1 MGQYYTCIT
10 EDDYGVTKYSMQR
23 KGFDWASADSWK
35 MYIGLKLMEHSYIG
49 NALTD
54 SISHSLYH
62 HPMRVAWVGDYAG
75 DLTYEYIKCLNP
87 DFPIVK
93 GAYNTFLKEALHGEG
108 VDFETKKGK
117 FDYKGK
123 YLINYSKK
131 EYLSFDKYIEKISK
145 NYDTRGWIIYPV
157 SLLTAIGNDLGGGCY
172 GGKHL
177 MKKLERGHTT
187 FFQSKMRF
195 RKDIRKNR
203 YYFFNLNIK
212 KEKGD
217 KKDE

>member
-10 EDDYGVTKYSMQR
+10 EDDSGITKYSMQR

-62 HPMRVAWVGDYAG
+62 HPTRVAWVGDYAV
-75 DLTYEYIKCLNP
+75 DLTYEYVKLLNP

-93 GAYNTFLKEALHGEG
+93 GAYNTFLNEALHGEG
-108 VDFETKKGK
+108 VDFETEKGE

-123 YLINYSKK
+123 YLINYTKK
-131 EYLSFDKYIEKISK
+131 EFLSFDKYIKEIVK
-145 NYDTRGWIIYPV
+145 RGKAEEYNIKDWYIYPI

-172 GGKHL
+172 EGKTSHEEVGTWAYDL
-177 MKKLERGHTT
+177 LSIEDEVPDGYKEKSVV
-187 FFQSKMRF
+187 FFQ
-195 RKDIRKNR
+195 IR
-203 YYFFNLNIK
+203 Y
-212 KEKGD
+212 
-217 KKDE
+217 

>member
-10 EDDYGVTKYSMQR
+10 EDDYGVIKYSMQR

-54 SISHSLYH
+54 YISHSLYH
-62 HPMRVAWVGDYAG
+62 HPMRVAWVGDYAV

-87 DFPIVK
+87 DFSIPK
-93 GAYNTFLKEALHGEG
+93 GAYPTFLKEALHGEG
-108 VDFETKKGK
+108 VDFETEKGE

-131 EYLSFDKYIEKISK
+131 EYLSFDKYIKKISE
-145 NYDTRGWIIYPV
+145 NYDTKRWIIYPV

-172 GGKHL
+172 EGKTSHEEVGTWAYDL
-177 MKKLERGHTT
+177 LSIEDEVPDGYKEKSVL
-187 FFQSKMRF
+187 FFQLK
-195 RKDIRKNR
+195 
-203 YYFFNLNIK
+203 Y
-212 KEKGD
+212 
-217 KKDE
+217 

>member
-54 SISHSLYH
+54 YISHSLYH
-62 HPMRVAWVGDYAG
+62 HPMRVAWVGDYAV

-87 DFPIVK
+87 DFSIPK
-93 GAYNTFLKEALHGEG
+93 GAYPTFLKEALHGEG
-108 VDFETKKGK
+108 VDFETEKGE

-131 EYLSFDKYIEKISK
+131 EYLSFDKYIKKISE
-145 NYDTRGWIIYPV
+145 NYDTKRWIIYPV

-172 GGKHL
+172 EGKTSHEEVGTWAYDL
-177 MKKLERGHTT
+177 LSIEDEVPDGYKEKSVL
-187 FFQSKMRF
+187 FFQLK
-195 RKDIRKNR
+195 
-203 YYFFNLNIK
+203 Y
-212 KEKGD
+212 
-217 KKDE
+217 